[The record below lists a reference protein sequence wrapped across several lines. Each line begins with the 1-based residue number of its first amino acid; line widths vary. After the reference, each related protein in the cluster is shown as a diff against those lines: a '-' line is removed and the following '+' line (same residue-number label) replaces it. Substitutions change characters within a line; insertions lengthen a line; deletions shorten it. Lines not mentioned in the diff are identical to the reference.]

1 MEDNFNRYVGYKKG
15 GEVLYERAEPLF
27 PINVRKRRIYAV
39 RVIALIAAVTVGIAI
54 WFAAASGDLG
64 EGIGGNDGPFGGNS
78 QGGNGAF
85 EDTSTNDTEDA
96 ETERN
101 TVEESNTELEGIDG
115 SDVNETA
122 DEDSSET
129 ETETEQFSGIGG
141 TDLSM
146 WELGES
152 YIVNYSGKTA
162 DISGLLD
169 RGFVQI
175 EKRGSS
181 APLVMVIH
189 THTSENYFA
198 EDGKQS
204 VFDSVVPVGDE
215 LNMRLNSL
223 GLTSIH
229 CTVIHDSGE
238 QNAYF
243 SARETIETML
253 KIYPSIRYII
263 DLHRLEL
270 YEDETPIKTVSK
282 AKDGSAQIR
291 LSVSSESGRFWQ
303 EDLSLALA
311 LRRELNGSGE
321 RICMPT
327 VLSPSRYNS
336 DLSEYYIMA
345 DIGSCGNTADEARA
359 AARRLA
365 EAMAEVILE

>member
-1 MEDNFNRYVGYKKG
+1 MEDNFNRYVGLKKG

-27 PINVRKRRIYAV
+27 PMCVRKSRVYLVRAV
-39 RVIALIAAVTVGIAI
+39 ALILAVAIGVAI
-54 WFAAASGDLG
+54 WIAVASGTFDESFG
-64 EGIGGNDGPFGGNS
+64 SNDRPLSGNS

-85 EDTSTNDTEDA
+85 EDTLTNDTEDA
-96 ETERN
+96 ETERE
-101 TVEESNTELEGIDG
+101 TVEESNTELEEIEG
-115 SDVNETA
+115 SDVNESIA
-122 DEDSSET
+122 EGGSET
-129 ETETEQFSGIGG
+129 ETEPFSGIGD

-152 YIVNYSGKTA
+152 YIVNYSGKTV

-169 RGFVQI
+169 SGFVDM

-181 APLVMVIH
+181 GPLVMVIH
-189 THTSENYFA
+189 THTSEKYFA

-204 VFDSVVPVGDE
+204 VFDSVVSVGDE
-215 LNMRLNSL
+215 LNTRLNSL

-238 QNAYF
+238 QNAYL
-243 SARETIETML
+243 SARETIKTML

-270 YEDETPIKTVSK
+270 YENDTPIKTVSGT
-282 AKDGSAQIR
+282 KDCSAQIR
-291 LSVSSESGRFWQ
+291 LSVSSESGWLWQ

-311 LRRELNGSGE
+311 LRRELNGSGD